1 MAIKDDPAELIRSA
15 GRKVTNARLTVAEV
29 LRLSETHMTAP
40 QVLGNVEGAGVHVD
54 KSTVYRVLADLRD
67 LGLVAE
73 SRFGAGEANYE
84 WIADSNHHHL
94 YCSIC
99 RETFPLDDDL
109 IDRIT
114 KDVYKMYGFSADLS
128 HTVLAGV
135 CGQCFERSGAAK

>member
-1 MAIKDDPAELIRSA
+1 MAIDNDPADLIRSA

-29 LRLSETHMTAP
+29 LRGNDTHMTAP
-40 QVLGNVEGAGVHVD
+40 EVLDNVEGAGVHVD

-94 YCSIC
+94 YCSNC
-99 RETFPLDDDL
+99 RETSSLDEDL
-109 IDRIT
+109 VDRIMQE
-114 KDVYKMYGFSADLS
+114 VYDKYGFSADLS

-135 CGQCFERSGAAK
+135 CRGCSDEEVPGA

>member
-1 MAIKDDPAELIRSA
+1 MAIDNDPADLIRSA

-29 LRLSETHMTAP
+29 LRGNDAHMTAP
-40 QVLGNVEGAGVHVD
+40 EILGTVEGSGVHVD

-94 YCSIC
+94 YCSNC
-99 RETFPLDDDL
+99 RETFSLDDEL
-109 IDRIT
+109 VDRIT
-114 KDVYKMYGFSADLS
+114 TDVFERYGFSADLN
-128 HTVLAGV
+128 HTVLAGTCSRCMDV
-135 CGQCFERSGAAK
+135 PGTAK

>member
-1 MAIKDDPAELIRSA
+1 MIRSA

-29 LRLSETHMTAP
+29 LRVSDTHMTAP
-40 QVLGNVEGAGVHVD
+40 EVVDDVEGAGVHVD

-94 YCSIC
+94 YCSVC
-99 RETFPLDDDL
+99 SETFPS
-109 IDRIT
+109 R
-114 KDVYKMYGFSADLS
+114 
-128 HTVLAGV
+128 
-135 CGQCFERSGAAK
+135 R

>member
-1 MAIKDDPAELIRSA
+1 MAIKNDPAELIRSA

-29 LRLSETHMTAP
+29 LRGNDTHMTAP
-40 QVLGNVEGAGVHVD
+40 EVLDNVEDAGVRVD

-94 YCSIC
+94 FCSDC
-99 RETFPLDDDL
+99 RQTFSLDDEL
-109 IDRIT
+109 VDRIT
-114 KDVYKMYGFSADLS
+114 TDVFEKYGFSADLS
-128 HTVLAGV
+128 HTVLAGT
-135 CGQCFERSGAAK
+135 CRGCSEDEGPAR

>member
-1 MAIKDDPAELIRSA
+1 MAINSDPAELIRSA

-29 LRLSETHMTAP
+29 LLVSDTHMTVP
-40 QVLGNVEGAGVHVD
+40 EVVDDVEGAGVHVD

-94 YCSIC
+94 YCSVC
-99 RETFPLDDDL
+99 SETFPLDDDL
-109 IDRIT
+109 VDQIT
-114 KDVYKMYGFSADLS
+114 KDVYEKYGFSADLS
-128 HTVLAGV
+128 HTVLAGT
-135 CGQCFERSGAAK
+135 CRQCSDEPGPTK

>member
-1 MAIKDDPAELIRSA
+1 MAIDNTPADLIRSA

-29 LRLSETHMTAP
+29 LRGTDTHMTAP
-40 QVLGNVEGAGVHVD
+40 EVLDNVEGAGVHVD

-94 YCSIC
+94 YCANC
-99 RETFPLDDDL
+99 RETYPLDDDVV
-109 IDRIT
+109 DRIT
-114 KDVYKMYGFSADLS
+114 RDVYAKYGFSADLS
-128 HTVLAGV
+128 HTVLAGT
-135 CGQCFERSGAAK
+135 CRGCSDEEGSAK

>member
-1 MAIKDDPAELIRSA
+1 MAIKNDPAELIRSA

-29 LRLSETHMTAP
+29 LRGNDTHMTAP
-40 QVLGNVEGAGVHVD
+40 EVLDNVEGAGVHVD

-94 YCSIC
+94 FCSNC
-99 RETFPLDDDL
+99 RETFSLDEDL
-109 IDRIT
+109 VDRIT
-114 KDVYKMYGFSADLS
+114 RDVYAKYGFSADLS
-128 HTVLAGV
+128 HTVLAGM
-135 CGQCFERSGAAK
+135 CRGCSEEEGPAR

>member
-1 MAIKDDPAELIRSA
+1 MALTDDPADLIRSA

-29 LRLSETHMTAP
+29 LRGSDTHMSAP
-40 QVLGNVEGAGVHVD
+40 EVLDDVEDAGVHVD

-94 YCSIC
+94 YCSVC
-99 RETFPLDDDL
+99 QETFPLDDDL
-109 IDRIT
+109 VDRIT
-114 KDVYKMYGFSADLS
+114 RDVYEKYGFSADLN

-135 CGQCFERSGAAK
+135 CGKCSDEPGPAK

>member
-1 MAIKDDPAELIRSA
+1 MASNADPAYLIRSA

-29 LRLSETHMTAP
+29 LRGSDTHMSAP
-40 QVLGNVEGAGVHVD
+40 EVLDNVEDSGVHVD

-94 YCSIC
+94 YCSNC

-109 IDRIT
+109 VDRIT
-114 KDVYKMYGFSADLS
+114 RDVYEKYGFTADLS
-128 HTVLAGV
+128 HTVLAGT
-135 CGQCFERSGAAK
+135 CGRCTDEPGTA

>member
-1 MAIKDDPAELIRSA
+1 MAIDNDPADLIRSA

-29 LRLSETHMTAP
+29 LRGSDSHMSAP
-40 QVLGNVEGAGVHVD
+40 EVLDNVEGAGVHVD

-94 YCSIC
+94 FCSNC
-99 RETFPLDDDL
+99 RETFSLDDEL
-109 IDRIT
+109 VDRIIR
-114 KDVYKMYGFSADLS
+114 DVYAKYGFSADLN
-128 HTVLAGV
+128 HTVLVGT
-135 CGQCFERSGAAK
+135 CGRCSVKSGAAP

>member
-1 MAIKDDPAELIRSA
+1 MAIDNQPADLIRSA

-29 LRLSETHMTAP
+29 LRGNDTHMTAP
-40 QVLGNVEGAGVHVD
+40 EVLDNVEGAGVHVD

-94 YCSIC
+94 FCSDC
-99 RETFPLDDDL
+99 RRTFSLDEDL
-109 IDRIT
+109 VDRIT
-114 KDVYKMYGFSADLS
+114 KEVYDKYGFSADLS
-128 HTVLAGV
+128 HTVLAGTCRRCSAEV
-135 CGQCFERSGAAK
+135 GPTG